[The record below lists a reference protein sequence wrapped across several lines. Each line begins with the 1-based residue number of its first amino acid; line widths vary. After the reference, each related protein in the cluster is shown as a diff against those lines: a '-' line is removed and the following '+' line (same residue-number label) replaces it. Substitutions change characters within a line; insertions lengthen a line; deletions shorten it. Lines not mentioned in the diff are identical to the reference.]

1 MRAIFLKDLGSFFS
15 SLIGYIVLIGFLLI
29 LGLITWVFPDT
40 SILNNSYA
48 QLDPLFA
55 IAPLIFMFL
64 IPALTMRSFAE
75 EFNAGTIELLFTKPI
90 PVWKLVIGKYAA
102 YLSIVLL
109 TLIPTF
115 IYYYSVYQ
123 LGAPKGNLDSGAIIG
138 SYIGLFFLAS
148 VYVAIGL
155 FASTLTKNQ
164 ISAFVVGCF
173 LCFFFT
179 WFFEFVSNMPIFY
192 GRMDDTIERLG
203 INYHYSALS
212 KGFVAWKD
220 VIYFFSLTIYFLI
233 LTGLFIKSKKG

>member
-75 EFNAGTIELLFTKPI
+75 EFNVGTIELLFTKPI
-90 PVWKLVIGKYAA
+90 QEWKLVIGKYAA

-109 TLIPTF
+109 ALIPTF

-123 LGAPKGNLDSGAIIG
+123 LGAPQGNLDSGAIIG

-155 FASTLTKNQ
+155 CASALTKNQ

-173 LCFFFT
+173 FCFVFT
-179 WFFEFVSNMPIFY
+179 WLFEFISGLPIFY
-192 GRMDDTIERLG
+192 GWIDDTIERLG

-212 KGFVAWKD
+212 KGLVAFKN
-220 VIYFFSLTIYFLI
+220 VIYFVSLTAYFLI
-233 LTGLFIKSKKG
+233 LTVFIIKSKRV

>member
-29 LGLITWVFPDT
+29 LGLITWVFPDS
-40 SILNNSYA
+40 SILENPYA
-48 QLDPLFA
+48 QLDPLFS

-75 EFNAGTIELLFTKPI
+75 EFNGGTIELLFTKPI
-90 PVWKLVIGKYAA
+90 SDVKLVVAKYFA

-109 TLIPTF
+109 ALIPTF

-123 LGAPKGNLDSGAIIG
+123 LGSPKGNLDSGAIVG
-138 SYIGLFFLAS
+138 SYIGLFLLAA
-148 VYVAIGL
+148 VYVAIGV
-155 FASTLTKNQ
+155 FSSALTKNQ

-179 WFFEFVSNMPIFY
+179 WFFDFVSTLPMFY
-192 GRMDDTIERLG
+192 GSLDDLIERLG
-203 INYHYSALS
+203 IYYHYSALS
-212 KGFVAWKD
+212 KGLISWKD
-220 VIYFFSLTIYFLI
+220 VIYFLSITIYFI
-233 LTGLFIKSKKG
+233 ALTLQVLKSKRV